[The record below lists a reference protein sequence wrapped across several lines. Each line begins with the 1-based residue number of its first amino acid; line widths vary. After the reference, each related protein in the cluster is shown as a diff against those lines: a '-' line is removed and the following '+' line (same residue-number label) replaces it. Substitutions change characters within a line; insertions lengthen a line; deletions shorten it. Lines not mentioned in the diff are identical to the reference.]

1 MLLDLLQNTRRLVPA
16 RALPGMISRRVD
28 KLWES
33 EEFRAQQERQMRY
46 LLEFTDRAPE
56 SAELA
61 RGYTEQMML
70 RSYLRWHP
78 RAITRQ
84 PVRNVERLT
93 GRDQSRPL
101 VMSFM
106 HHARYDGL
114 FASLARA
121 GATCHIMTWPDA
133 LEPTAPVL
141 IKQHIRVV
149 RRGGPLV
156 PATGGTDGLVAQMK
170 PGVMM
175 AIASDVPGRTE
186 IDFLGRRV
194 LASFGAAR
202 IAAITDSP
210 VVLVTSCL
218 DDAGMSYLQVNEP
231 LEPSDFADPAALL
244 AEMMRLHGQAVL
256 AWPEALDAPLG
267 RWNRLEEPGTEPATE
282 PAT

>member
-1 MLLDLLQNTRRLVPA
+1 MLVDLLQHTRRLVPA
-16 RALPGMISRRVD
+16 RALPGMVSRRVD

-46 LLEFTDRAPE
+46 LLEFTDRA
-56 SAELA
+56 AEAPDLA

-114 FASLARA
+114 FASLSRA

-133 LEPTAPVL
+133 LEKTAPAL

-156 PATGGTDGLVAQMK
+156 PATGGTAGLVAQMK

-175 AIASDVPGRTE
+175 AIASDVASRTE

-194 LASFGAAR
+194 LGSFGAAR
-202 IAAITDSP
+202 IAAITNSP
-210 VVLVTSCL
+210 VVLVTSHR
-218 DDAGMSYLQVNEP
+218 DGDSGSYLQVHEA
-231 LEPSDFADPAALL
+231 LEPGDFADPGALL
-244 AEMMRLHGQAVL
+244 AEMMRLHGEAVL
-256 AWPEALDAPLG
+256 AWPEALDAPWS
-267 RWNRLEEPGTEPATE
+267 RWGHLDEPA
-282 PAT
+282 P